1 MSQNIH
7 DIFRSNGGVMKMSE
21 VIASGISRHQLY
33 QVRDAGVVEHISR
46 GLYRLTDMPPAS
58 DPDLM
63 VVAHRFPRAVI
74 CLVSALAFHDITT
87 EIPRSISIAVHRNTR
102 MPKLESPPIKVHRFS
117 DSAFH
122 AGIKEHS
129 IDGAWI
135 KIYSPEKTL
144 ADCFKFRNKIGMDV
158 VLEALKLYRSRKHF
172 DVDAL
177 LKYARI
183 CRVENVMYPYLEA
196 QL

>member
-1 MSQNIH
+1 MTQRIQ
-7 DIFRSNGGVMKMSE
+7 DIFRSNGGVMRTSE
-21 VIASGISRHQLY
+21 AISHGISRYQLY
-33 QVRDAGVVEHISR
+33 QLRDAGVLEQISR

-63 VVAHRFPRAVI
+63 IVAHRLPRAVV
-74 CLVSALAFHDITT
+74 CLGSALAFHDITT
-87 EIPRSISIAVHRNTR
+87 EIPRAVSIAVHRDTR
-102 MPKLESPPIKVHRFS
+102 IPKLESPPIQVHRFA

-122 AGIKEHS
+122 AGIEEHS
-129 IDGAWI
+129 IEGARI

-158 VLEALKLYRSRKHF
+158 VLEALKLYRSKKRF